1 MTNAMLQSIVNTS
14 TSYVILKDVDVG
26 NEGFDETLQSL
37 IKPVKPIEAS
47 LSTTE
52 KPPEKNTD
60 AQVAF
65 NVLKFQTRFF

>member
-14 TSYVILKDVDVG
+14 TSYVILKDVNVG

-47 LSTTE
+47 LSTIE

-60 AQVAF
+60 AQTAF
-65 NVLKFQTRFF
+65 LL